1 MKFNWIRRASELE
14 KEGKPFAIATVIDTI
29 APTSAKPMA
38 KAIITS
44 DGKMEG
50 WIGGGCAQDTV
61 IEEAL
66 ECIQEGMAS
75 VIRLSPE
82 KSIDGNLTYKKEIFL
97 TCESGGTL
105 EFHIEP
111 VLPMTKLAIYGNT
124 PTVSAL
130 AKLGLFLDFDVI
142 VFSNDTT
149 EIELDHKITKI
160 NKFSIVEDGPCMAVV
175 ATQGNGDL
183 SGLKAAIN
191 SKPEYLSLIA
201 SKKKSKSLLDR
212 LKKQGFKSG
221 QIASIKFP
229 AGLDIGA
236 VTPEEIAVSIMAEL
250 VQSRRA
256 SSRRESINIETKN
269 KQSDKEK
276 DPICGMYVD
285 PLTADY
291 SSFYENITYYF
302 CCGGCKDKFEEEP
315 SSYIQI

>member
-1 MKFNWIRRASELE
+1 MKFNWVRRAAELE
-14 KEGKPFAIATVIDTI
+14 KYGTPFAIATVIDTV

-50 WIGGGCAQDTV
+50 WIGGGCAQNTV
-61 IEEAL
+61 IEEGL
-66 ECIQEGMAS
+66 KCIQKGIAS

-82 KSIDGNLTYKKEIFL
+82 RNTNGEVTYKKVIFL

-124 PTVSAL
+124 PTVKAL
-130 AKLGLFLDFDVI
+130 AKMGLFLDFDVI
-142 VFSNDTT
+142 VLSPDIS
-149 EIELDHKITKI
+149 EIELDQNVTKMA
-160 NKFSIVEDGPCMAVV
+160 KFSSIEGSCMAVV

-183 SGLKAAIN
+183 HALKTAID

-201 SKKKSKSLLDR
+201 SKKKTKSLLER
-212 LKKQGFKSG
+212 LKKQEVQTQ
-221 QIASIKFP
+221 QIKKIKFP

-250 VQSRRA
+250 VQYRRA
-256 SSRRESINIETKN
+256 NARKNEIIINADVD
-269 KQSDKEK
+269 QVSDKEK
-276 DPICGMYVD
+276 DPICGMFVD
-285 PLTADY
+285 PGGADY
-291 SSFYENITYYF
+291 FSVYNDVTYYF
-302 CCGGCKDKFEEEP
+302 CCGGCKDRFEEEP
-315 SSYIQI
+315 NSYVQI